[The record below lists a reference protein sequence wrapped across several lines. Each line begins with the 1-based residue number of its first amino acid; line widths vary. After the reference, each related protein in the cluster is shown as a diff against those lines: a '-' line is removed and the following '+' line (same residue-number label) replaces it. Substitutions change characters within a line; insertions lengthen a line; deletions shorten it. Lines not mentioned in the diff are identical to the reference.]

1 MPYIENNGVR
11 IYYEIEGK
19 GPPLVLQHG
28 WSNSLEYWRDFGY
41 IEPLKEDYRLILID
55 ARGHGNSDIPN
66 DPEAYE
72 MDLMAEDV
80 IAVLDHLNIGKA
92 HFLGYSSGGW
102 IAFHLAK
109 IAPERFTSFII
120 GGAHPYAESL
130 VFARELINRGM
141 DAFISIWDEAG
152 APLSEKVRENLLNH
166 ELFPL
171 VACVSKDRPDMSS
184 VLHKMTMP
192 CLIYAG
198 ENDFRYEG
206 VKECAENMANG
217 IFVSLPGLDHLEAQV
232 RSDLMLPHIRKF
244 LEGIES

>member
-1 MPYIENNGVR
+1 MPYVENNGVR

-55 ARGHGNSDIPN
+55 ARGHGKSDIPD

-80 IAVLDHLNIGKA
+80 ITVLDHLNIGKA

-130 VFARELINRGM
+130 
-141 DAFISIWDEAG
+141 
-152 APLSEKVRENLLNH
+152 
-166 ELFPL
+166 
-171 VACVSKDRPDMSS
+171 
-184 VLHKMTMP
+184 
-192 CLIYAG
+192 
-198 ENDFRYEG
+198 
-206 VKECAENMANG
+206 
-217 IFVSLPGLDHLEAQV
+217 
-232 RSDLMLPHIRKF
+232 
-244 LEGIES
+244 